1 MPYPYILIYILIYD
15 ATPLALMVSR
25 IHAHYDSKKEWRSD
39 PKGYFIIKVFY
50 EKGEIGLRYCNYHHE
65 PLQDIYGTEA
75 EAMVQTA
82 VREGL
87 LSSLQHAAYLGHEL
101 HKAEVALKKRLEFV
115 QDKPLDFS
123 REATGPESHNVPE
136 RQQ

>member
-1 MPYPYILIYILIYD
+1 
-15 ATPLALMVSR
+15 MVPR
-25 IHAHYDSKKEWRSD
+25 IDAHYDSRKEWQSD

-50 EKGEIGLRYCNYHHE
+50 EKGEIGLRYYNYDHE
-65 PLQDIYGTEA
+65 PLQDIYGTVA
-75 EAMVQTA
+75 EAIVQTA

-101 HKAEVALKKRLEFV
+101 HKAEVALREHLEFI

-123 REATGPESHNVPE
+123 REATGPESRNVPE
-136 RQQ
+136 RRK